1 MKQIF
6 LYKYAGNSR
15 YVYVWMGMY
24 TIMRKTNEMWILR
37 KIYDKLELISMAF
50 CFTYKVAQI
59 IFSGVEEPNQKPRF
73 SNAFVIFLGGR
84 ETVGITFILMSK
96 YQLRK
101 ATAQDRLQV

>member
-50 CFTYKVAQI
+50 WFTYKVAQI
-59 IFSGVEEPNQKPRF
+59 IFSGVEEPNQNPDF
-73 SNAFVIFLGGR
+73 QMPLEYFWGGGR
-84 ETVGITFILMSK
+84 
-96 YQLRK
+96 
-101 ATAQDRLQV
+101 RLE